1 MKIYYDGNNPKKY
14 LHIVEGFTTNTS
26 FASQSEHNNYI
37 KYIKDYLDIANGAVC
52 SFQIW
57 SDNNDQIIQQSQ
69 QINSMGKN
77 IFVKIPIIK
86 CNGNNNI
93 EIIKKVLD
101 MGINVNI
108 TAIHTINQINLISNL
123 LSCNNNIII
132 SVFAGG
138 ITDCGL
144 DPVPI
149 IKYAVDRYQDNK
161 NLEIL
166 WAGCQTNLHINQA
179 KESGCHIIT
188 IPDAIMN
195 KMYRM
200 GIDLENTSINK
211 VKKFMED
218 ANLMQKGFGDG
229 E

>member
-14 LHIVEGFTTNTS
+14 LNIAEGFTTNTS
-26 FASQSEHNNYI
+26 FASQSEYNNYI
-37 KYIKDYLDIANGAVC
+37 EYIKNYLDVVNGMVC
-52 SFQIW
+52 SFQVW
-57 SDNNDQIIQQSQ
+57 SDNDDEIVKQALK
-69 QINSMGKN
+69 INSMGKN
-77 IFVKIPIIK
+77 IFIKIPIIK

-101 MGINVNI
+101 IGININI
-108 TAIHTINQINLISNL
+108 TAIHTINQINLISDL
-123 LSCNNNIII
+123 LSYNNNIII

-149 IKYAVDRYQDNK
+149 MKYAVNRYRDKQ

-188 IPDAIMN
+188 VPDAVMH
-195 KMYRM
+195 KMHRM
-200 GIDLENTSINK
+200 KIDLENTSINK

-218 ANLMQKGFGDG
+218 ANSMEKEF
-229 E
+229 

>member
-1 MKIYYDGNNPKKY
+1 MKIYYDGNYPEKY
-14 LHIVEGFTTNTS
+14 KNRVEGFTTNTS
-26 FASQSEHNNYI
+26 FANQSKYNNYI
-37 KYIKDYLDIANGAVC
+37 KYIQDYIDIANDYPC

-57 SDNNDQIIQQSQ
+57 SDEDNEIMEQSKK
-69 QINSMGKN
+69 INAMGKN

-101 MGINVNI
+101 IGININI

-123 LSCNNNIII
+123 LPRNNAIII
-132 SVFAGG
+132 SIFAGG

-149 IKYAVDRYQDNK
+149 IKYAVNK
-161 NLEIL
+161 YKNNKSVEVL
-166 WAGCQTNLHINQA
+166 WAGCQTNLHIIQA
-179 KESGCHIIT
+179 KESGCHIVT
-188 IPDAIMN
+188 VPDAIMN
-195 KMYRM
+195 KIDRM
-200 GIDLENTSINK
+200 KIDLENTSIHK
-211 VKKFMED
+211 VKRFMED
-218 ANLMQKGFGDG
+218 ANLMQQRFGD